1 MVLAV
6 IWLPHIV
13 GGSDS
18 EIEPFG
24 IPEELEVSELL
35 AEGYLKADRVDT
47 VVDKP
52 VDKPVV
58 TVLAGGD
65 YADLINQYS
74 WNPQI
79 AYAVMMAE
87 SRGNPQA
94 LNNNPATADYSVGLF
109 QINLYGALAND
120 RPSEEWLRIPENNI
134 AYAYKMWQQ
143 SGWYPWSVYK
153 SGAYLQYLE

>member
-6 IWLPHIV
+6 IFYPRIV

-18 EIEPFG
+18 EVELSG
-24 IPEELEVSELL
+24 NSGELEVSGVLS
-35 AEGYLKADRVDT
+35 AGYLKADHVVT

-52 VDKPVV
+52 IAPQ
-58 TVLAGGD
+58 GD
-65 YADLINQYS
+65 FYALIAQYD
-74 WNPQI
+74 WDVPT

-87 SRGNPQA
+87 SRGNPNA

-120 RPSEEWLRIPENNI
+120 RPSEEWLRVPENNV